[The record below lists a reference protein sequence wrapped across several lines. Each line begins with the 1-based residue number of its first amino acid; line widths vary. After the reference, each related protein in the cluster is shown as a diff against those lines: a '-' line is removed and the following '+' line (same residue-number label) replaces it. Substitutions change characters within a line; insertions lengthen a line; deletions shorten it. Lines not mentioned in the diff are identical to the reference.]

1 MDKDLLKILT
11 NNDVSLKEIIKG
23 FYKFMEDNPDFSFKK
38 AFGLVK
44 KFQPEAA
51 SLIAKDINRLI
62 SLENEDKVIIEVIN
76 YFDREYGCI
85 AFSIMVLKAY
95 NPTIAKKAIDWI
107 EEAYED
113 INIIKEMQEL
123 A

>member
-11 NNDVSLKEIIKG
+11 NNDMSLKEIING
-23 FYKFMEDNPDFSFKK
+23 FFKFMEDNSDFSFKK

-44 KFQPEAA
+44 KLQPGAT

-76 YFDREYGCI
+76 YFNREYGCI
-85 AFSIMVLKAY
+85 AFPIMVLKAY
-95 NPTIAKKAIDWI
+95 NPAVAKKAIDWI

-113 INIIKEMQEL
+113 MKECKI
-123 A
+123 